1 MIAYRRISVQPI
13 SGALGAEVGGA
24 DLARLDDAAFGE
36 VRQAFLDHLVLFF
49 RDQSLDAEGLKAFS
63 RRFGALSRVPYVTP
77 LEGDPDI
84 IAVRKE
90 ADERKI
96 SVFGGDWHSDFSFL
110 GAPPLG
116 SALYAIDVPP
126 QGGDTLFA
134 DMYRAY
140 ETLSPGMRRLL
151 EPLRAMHAGHVYG
164 AARPPTLT
172 MRTSR
177 SIEISRGNAEADV
190 ERAHPVVRVHPETGR
205 RALFVNA
212 IYTTRFENM
221 SEEESRPLLAFLHAH
236 ATRPELTCRFRWRP
250 GSLALWDNRC
260 TLHLAVNDYD
270 GARRLLWRTTI
281 AGDVPRGSGTSA
293 SA

>member
-1 MIAYRRISVQPI
+1 MIAYRRISVQPV
-13 SGALGAEVGGA
+13 SGALGAEIGGVE
-24 DLARLDDAAFGE
+24 LARLDDAAFAE
-36 VRQAFLDHLVLFF
+36 IRRAFLEHLVLFF
-49 RDQSLDAEGLKAFS
+49 RDQRLDAAGLKAFS
-63 RRFGALSRVPYVTP
+63 RRFGPLSRVPYVKP
-77 LEGDPDI
+77 LDDDPEI

-90 ADERKI
+90 PEERRI
-96 SVFGGDWHSDFSFL
+96 SVFGGAWHSDFSFL
-110 GAPPLG
+110 AEPPLG
-116 SALYAIDVPP
+116 SALYALDVPSC
-126 QGGDTLFA
+126 GGDTLFA

-140 ETLSPGMRRLL
+140 EALSPGMRRLL
-151 EPLRAMHAGHVYG
+151 DGLRAMHSGHVYG
-164 AARPPTLT
+164 AARPPTRT
-172 MRTSR
+172 MRTSA
-177 SIEISRGNAEADV
+177 SIEISRGNPEADI

-212 IYTTRFENM
+212 IYTTRFEGM
-221 SEEESRPLLAFLHAH
+221 SEAESRPLLAFLEAH

-281 AGDVPRGSGTSA
+281 AGDTPIGPGTTA